1 MFPNEG
7 EETRMSGFPAKKAC
21 TDSSPGTGRVIR
33 RRAAI
38 IGDKKTV
45 FRK

>member
-1 MFPNEG
+1 MSLNER
-7 EETRMSGFPAKKAC
+7 EEIRMSGIPAKKGLHGH
-21 TDSSPGTGRVIR
+21 SPGTGRVIR

-38 IGDKKTV
+38 IGDEKTV